1 MKPLLDVRNLSVT
14 FKSRKGELTVVE
26 DVSFVVE
33 RGQILGIAGE
43 SGCGKSVT
51 SLSILGLL
59 SENGYI
65 SNGQI
70 LFEEKNLAEFSDLE
84 LSDVRG
90 NDISMIFQD
99 PLSSLN
105 PTMSIGDQMIEPY
118 LVHKNYSVK
127 EAEKAALDM
136 LLKVGIPSP
145 EQRMNEYPHQ
155 LSGGMRQRVMIA
167 MALSCEPKLL
177 IADEPTTA
185 LDVSIQAQILKLMRQ
200 LNDDTGASIMLI
212 THDMGVI
219 AEMSDKVMIMYAGKS
234 VEYGPVDDIFFS
246 PRHPYTQGL
255 LASIPNLD
263 KDVDQLSTIE
273 GNVPSPKDMPAG
285 CRFSPRC
292 PKRMDICSQQVPAM
306 RTAGNSQVACFLYE
320 PDEGKA

>member
-26 DVSFVVE
+26 DVSFIVE

-84 LSDVRG
+84 LSDIRG

-105 PTMSIGDQMIEPY
+105 PTMAIRDQMIEPY

-145 EQRMNEYPHQ
+145 EQRLKEYPHQ

-185 LDVSIQAQILKLMRQ
+185 LDVSIQAQILKLMQQ
-200 LNDDTGASIMLI
+200 LNADTGASVMLI

-219 AEMSDKVMIMYAGKS
+219 AEMCDKVMIMYAGKS

-246 PRHPYTQGL
+246 PAHPYTQGL

-292 PKRMDICSQQVPAM
+292 PKRMDICTQQVPTM
-306 RTAGNSQVACFLYE
+306 RTAGHSQVACFLYE